1 MTIFNVFLAV
11 FLIAAIVRNMLT
23 NRASRKLNRR
33 SLAAVEEAEANN
45 REAAAINNR
54 SAVAAKEAETINRR
68 STQLLN
74 QADAAWSNSL
84 GWDVGPDDCDQDA
97 EPRSTRNLVDPWAE
111 IHHPERHQAA
121 AIQPAGLPT
130 NLYQCQCG
138 RQHQRP
144 APLPESE
151 RTAGDVEFHESLGI
165 VRGSN

>member
-11 FLIAAIVRNMLT
+11 FLIAAIVRNTLT
-23 NRASRKLNRR
+23 NRASRKAVKESQALILR
-33 SLAAVEEAEANN
+33 STAAAEEAEAIN
-45 REAAAINNR
+45 RRAAA
-54 SAVAAKEAETINRR
+54 AAKEAETINRR

-74 QADAAWSNSL
+74 QADAAW

-97 EPRSTRNLVDPWAE
+97 EPRSTRNQVDPWAE
-111 IHHPERHQAA
+111 IHHPDKHQAA

-144 APLPESE
+144 APLPESVWAE
-151 RTAGDVEFHESLGI
+151 GNDV